1 MKKLVLL
8 LLIVCVGCQ
17 SVSNTRLVRVREYP
31 HSKRFIIA
39 ITDFENT
46 SGDPSNDKYIRGLGD
61 ILIQELTSYGRFRI
75 VERERLNQ
83 VLEELDLELSGL
95 VTSEQR
101 KEIGQILG
109 ADALLFAGLKTIT
122 TEEKK
127 TSAVIAYRMK
137 RRTDVQLWARLV
149 HTETGEILSSST
161 ANAYL
166 KQTRSVAFGVVKAG
180 EFTEEEI
187 AIQRAIEVAIKKLA
201 NDIAASTP
209 AKE

>member
-1 MKKLVLL
+1 
-8 LLIVCVGCQ
+8 VGCQ
-17 SVSNTRLVRVREYP
+17 SVSHARLVRVKEYP

-46 SGDPSNDKYIRGLGD
+46 SGDPSNDKYIKGLSD
-61 ILIQELTSYGRFRI
+61 VLIQEVISYGRFRI
-75 VERERLNQ
+75 VERERLHQ
-83 VLEELDLELSGL
+83 VLEELDLELAGL
-95 VTSEQR
+95 VTSEKR
-101 KEIGQILG
+101 KEVGQVLG

-122 TEEKK
+122 SEDEK

-149 HTETGEILSSST
+149 HAETGEILSSST

-166 KQTRSVAFGVVKAG
+166 KQTRSVAFGVVKSG
-180 EFTEEEI
+180 EFTDEEI
-187 AIQRAIEVAIKKLA
+187 AIQRAIEVAIKQLA

>member
-17 SVSNTRLVRVREYP
+17 SASNARLVRVKEYP

-46 SGDPSNDKYIRGLGD
+46 SGDPSNDKYIEGLSD
-61 ILIQELTSYGRFRI
+61 ILIQELISYGRFRI
-75 VERERLNQ
+75 VERERLHR
-83 VLEELDLELSGL
+83 VLDELDLELAGL
-95 VTSEQR
+95 VTSEKR
-101 KEIGQILG
+101 KEVGQVLG
-109 ADALLFAGLKTIT
+109 ADALLFAGLKSVTSDD
-122 TEEKK
+122 EK

-149 HTETGEILSSST
+149 HAETGEILSSST

-166 KQTRSVAFGVVKAG
+166 KQTRSVAFGVVKSG

-187 AIQRAIEVAIKKLA
+187 AIQRAIGVAIKQLA